1 MGPTNPDL
9 VAATHRLPFIP
20 AQIISWA
27 DFKEAN
33 PGSLVLSR
41 DTGFSRSYGS
51 NPYSGYDRVD
61 RPPFLFDGDLDERLL
76 PKERVA
82 AFDIGDVSAAFP
94 FRVLEVER
102 VVNYPVNGTDVVI
115 FHRLGT
121 VSALDRTLI
130 VDSND
135 VGATGVF
142 DAQLDGK
149 KLTFSVKDDRFV
161 DDQTGTF
168 WNILGEAV
176 EGEMKGQSLT
186 PIAHGNHFWFA
197 WGAFNPDTL
206 TYKGQG

>member
-1 MGPTNPDL
+1 M
-9 VAATHRLPFIP
+9 
-20 AQIISWA
+20 
-27 DFKEAN
+27 
-33 PGSLVLSR
+33 VLSR
-41 DTGFSRSYGS
+41 DTGFSRPYGS

-82 AFDIGDVSAAFP
+82 AFNIGDVSAAFP

-102 VVNYPVNGTDVVI
+102 VVNYPVNGTDVVV
-115 FHRLGT
+115 FHKLGT

-135 VGATGVF
+135 VGTTGVF
-142 DAQLDGK
+142 EANLGGQ
-149 KLTFSVKDDRFV
+149 KLSFSIKDDRFV

-176 EGEMKGQSLT
+176 EGEMAGQSLT
-186 PIAHGNHFWFA
+186 PIAHGNQKWFA

-206 TYKGQG
+206 IYKRQG

>member
-1 MGPTNPDL
+1 M
-9 VAATHRLPFIP
+9 
-20 AQIISWA
+20 
-27 DFKEAN
+27 
-33 PGSLVLSR
+33 VLSR
-41 DTGFSRSYGS
+41 DTGFSRPYGS

-82 AFDIGDVSAAFP
+82 AFNIGDVSAAFP

-102 VVNYPVNGTDVVI
+102 VVNYPVNGTDVVV
-115 FHRLGT
+115 FHKLGT

-142 DAQLDGK
+142 EANLGGQ
-149 KLTFSVKDDRFV
+149 KLSFGIKDDRFV

-176 EGEMKGQSLT
+176 EGEMAGQSLT

-206 TYKGQG
+206 IYKRQG